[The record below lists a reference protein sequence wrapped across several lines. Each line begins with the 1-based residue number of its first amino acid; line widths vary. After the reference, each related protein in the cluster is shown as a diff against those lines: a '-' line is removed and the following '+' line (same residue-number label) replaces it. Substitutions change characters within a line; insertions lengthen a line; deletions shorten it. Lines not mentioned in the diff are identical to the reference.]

1 MLVKKSMIIWRK
13 EILDLTIKW
22 PILIMLKARVF
33 LKSSSCQKELER
45 YHIYYQQC
53 VHSIISL
60 YLHLFNIFICTSGC
74 NLSNDILMLTTLR
87 KCCLIPGWEFQIVI
101 LKLLTLWFQ
110 VLAVF
115 NLRDPQ
121 SQFGDWMSLFLQ
133 AAFMAE
139 GIKIVI

>member
-1 MLVKKSMIIWRK
+1 M
-13 EILDLTIKW
+13 
-22 PILIMLKARVF
+22 
-33 LKSSSCQKELER
+33 
-45 YHIYYQQC
+45 
-53 VHSIISL
+53 
-60 YLHLFNIFICTSGC
+60 
-74 NLSNDILMLTTLR
+74 
-87 KCCLIPGWEFQIVI
+87 
-101 LKLLTLWFQ
+101 LWFQ